1 MPIITSN
8 EMAISPPTAEAELAT
23 LREQVSQLERL
34 AAIGQLTAGIL
45 HEIHNPLNFIINF
58 ARLSGELLGELT
70 ELLNAPAN
78 TDELADTLDLLSGN
92 LTRICENGE
101 RAERIIQGIL
111 AQTRGEVPELTPTD
125 LNALLVEFTK
135 LAYQGIRAADA
146 SFNVTLEFRLDASVG
161 LVPLA
166 SGEFSRVILN
176 LILNAC
182 YALDERR
189 KLLLPGYRAT
199 ITVSSH
205 RMDDEVQVRIRD
217 NGSGIPETIK
227 QQLFTPFFTTKP
239 TGKGTGL
246 GLSLSRTIVQ
256 GLHHGRLDVESE
268 PGVFTEFRICLPLV
282 SS

>member
-1 MPIITSN
+1 MASSPSTS
-8 EMAISPPTAEAELAT
+8 EAELAT
-23 LREQVSQLERL
+23 LRERVNQLERL

-58 ARLSGELLGELT
+58 AHLSGELLGELT
-70 ELLNAPAN
+70 DLLG
-78 TDELADTLDLLSGN
+78 TSTHSDELADVLDLLNGN

-101 RAERIIQGIL
+101 RAERIIQGML

-125 LNALLVEFTK
+125 LNALLIEFTK
-135 LAYQGIRAADA
+135 LAYQGIRAADS
-146 SFNVTLEFRLDASVG
+146 SFNVTLEFRLDANVG

-166 SGEFSRVILN
+166 PGEFSRVILN

-189 KLLLPGYRAT
+189 KLMLTGYRAT

-205 RMDDEVQVRIRD
+205 RTADEVQVRIRD
-217 NGSGIPETIK
+217 NGSGIPEAIK
-227 QQLFTPFFTTKP
+227 EQLFTPFFTTKP
-239 TGKGTGL
+239 TGEGTGL

-256 GLHHGRLDVESE
+256 DLHRGRLTVESE
-268 PGVFTEFRICLPLV
+268 SGVFTEFHICLPLA
-282 SS
+282 SA